1 MGFRSW
7 CLGLL
12 AATVIAPVADAAVYR
27 YGLTYVDTFH
37 QDVQLTDESDPENLV
52 EHQYD
57 WLAASE
63 DPWNLPLYAP
73 GLVPGQK
80 FDFRLETYRETN
92 EYVVS
97 CFIGSIMCD
106 DYYDPYYTYFTAD
119 PIFYAASEYKF
130 LSFSETAKIGTIVEL
145 YDIASFAGHFFQG
158 DNYTAS
164 TRGRITR
171 FVVSELAPIP
181 LPATIALLPIGLG
194 ALVALRRRRK
204 A

>member
-97 CFIGSIMCD
+97 CSIGSIMCD
-106 DYYDPYYTYFTAD
+106 PYDPFFSFRSD
-119 PIFYAASEYKF
+119 PIFIGTEN
-130 LSFSETAKIGTIVEL
+130 LSLRFSETAKLGTIVEL
-145 YDIASFAGHFFQG
+145 YDTASYAGHFFQG
-158 DNYTAS
+158 DNYMAS
-164 TRGRITR
+164 TRGRVTQ
-171 FVVSELAPIP
+171 FVVTELAPIP

-204 A
+204 T